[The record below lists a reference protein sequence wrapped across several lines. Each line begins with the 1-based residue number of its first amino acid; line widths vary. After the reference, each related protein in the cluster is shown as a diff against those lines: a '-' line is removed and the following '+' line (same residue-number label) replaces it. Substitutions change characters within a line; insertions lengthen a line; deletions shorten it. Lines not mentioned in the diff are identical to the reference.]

1 MSRAENLPAITLRPR
16 RRRSPPVRIN
26 IKGIQAG
33 TASFGSPGPAD
44 RIWRNQL
51 KAALGT
57 VSDAFVD
64 MALHHL
70 ERAARMPSDG
80 PSDMAINGAL
90 AIIAAFAPQNEME
103 AALAVQAACTHM
115 VAMVMMARI
124 GGGHGGPHRLPGLAS
139 ASAKLLRAYCTQIE
153 TYRRL
158 RHGGDQH
165 IRVEHVTVNSGGQAI
180 VGAVSSRASE
190 VER

>member
-1 MSRAENLPAITLRPR
+1 
-16 RRRSPPVRIN
+16 
-26 IKGIQAG
+26 
-33 TASFGSPGPAD
+33 
-44 RIWRNQL
+44 
-51 KAALGT
+51 

-70 ERAARMPSDG
+70 ERAARMPGDG

-103 AALAVQAACTHM
+103 AALALQAACAHM
-115 VAMVMMARI
+115 VAMVMFARI
-124 GGGHGGPHRLPGLAS
+124 GGGHGGPHRLPGLGSTA
-139 ASAKLLRAYCTQIE
+139 AKLLRAYCTQIE

-158 RHGGDQH
+158 RGGGEQK
-165 IRVEHVTVNSGGQAI
+165 ITVQHVTVNEGGQAI